1 MKTFLSLL
9 AFAFGV
15 SLTFAALTFV
25 FFRGQ
30 IKNAKSASD
39 YIHYAIG
46 TLTTSGTADMVP
58 MTDGVQ
64 LWTSV
69 YVLTVWVYI
78 VYVAVNHL
86 SNIKFG
92 RLG

>member
-25 FFRGQ
+25 FFRGS
-30 IKNAKSASD
+30 IKNAETASD

-46 TLTTSGTADMVP
+46 TLTTSGTADMVA

-78 VYVAVNHL
+78 VFVAVNHL

-92 RLG
+92 RFG

>member
-1 MKTFLSLL
+1 MRTFLSLL
-9 AFAFGV
+9 GFAFGI
-15 SLTFAALTFV
+15 SLAFAALTFI

-30 IKNAKSASD
+30 IKNAHTAAD

-64 LWTSV
+64 LWTSI

-78 VYVAVNHL
+78 VYVAVNHI